1 VEGKEKIELR
11 KKENREASIF
21 NRDLLIFIFFLIL
34 SFIFWYLNSLSK
46 EIDGNVRYPVRYINS
61 PKDRVLIEELP
72 SKLELSLEGPGYSIL
87 KLKLSGNQAPVVIDL
102 STVNYVIISNSKLL
116 NYYLV
121 TEELIPNFKQQ
132 LRADFEITD
141 IKPDT
146 LFFKFDRV
154 ITKKVPVIP
163 VVDVTTERQYFVN
176 GTISSTPESVEI
188 SGPRQIVDTV
198 KAVRTKR
205 YKFNQLNKSDTRSLT
220 LAESD
225 FFDISE
231 KRVSV
236 TVPVEQ
242 FTEATTNVIIRLLNL
257 PDTLEIKIFPDVV
270 SVKYLVGVTDYNTIK
285 KMPIEAVIDL
295 AKFDL
300 RGVNKLPV
308 VIQNIP
314 AYISSIRYTPEKV
327 DFIVEKKKK

>member
-1 VEGKEKIELR
+1 MEGKGKIESGQI
-11 KKENREASIF
+11 ENKEASIF

-46 EIDGNVRYPVRYINS
+46 EIDGNVRYPVRYINL
-61 PKDRVLIEELP
+61 PKDRVMIEEMP
-72 SKLELSLEGPGYSIL
+72 SKLNLSLKGPGYSIL

-116 NYYLV
+116 NYYVV
-121 TEELIPNFKQQ
+121 TKGLIPTFKQQ

-154 ITKKVPVIP
+154 ITKMVPVNP
-163 VVDVTTERQYFVN
+163 VVEVTTERQYFIK
-176 GTISSTPESVEI
+176 GPISSTPGSIEI

-198 KAVRTKR
+198 KSVSTKR
-205 YKFNQLNKSDTRSLT
+205 YKFNQLNKSVTRSLA
-220 LAESD
+220 LIGSD
-225 FFDISE
+225 FYDISE

-236 TVPVEQ
+236 TIPVEQ
-242 FTEATTNVIIRLLNL
+242 FTEATTNVPVRLLNL

-270 SVKYLVGVTDYNTIK
+270 SVKYLVGVTDYKTINK
-285 KMPIEAVIDL
+285 TPLDAFIDL
-295 AKFDL
+295 SKFDL
-300 RGVNKLPV
+300 SEVNKLPV

-314 AYISSIRYTPEKV
+314 AYISSIRCTPEKV
-327 DFIVEKKKK
+327 DFDC